1 MTTWITL
8 LAQQA
13 PQPEA
18 ARGPIWL
25 GFLII
30 GIVIVLAAALAYLIG
45 QRRKE
50 RGTCPQCGA
59 PRKGTFC
66 AKCGAHFT

>member
-1 MTTWITL
+1 MWITM

-13 PQPEA
+13 APSEEG
-18 ARGPIWL
+18 RGSIRL

-30 GIVIVLAAALAYLIG
+30 GIVIVLAVALAYLIG

-59 PRKGTFC
+59 PRKGAFC